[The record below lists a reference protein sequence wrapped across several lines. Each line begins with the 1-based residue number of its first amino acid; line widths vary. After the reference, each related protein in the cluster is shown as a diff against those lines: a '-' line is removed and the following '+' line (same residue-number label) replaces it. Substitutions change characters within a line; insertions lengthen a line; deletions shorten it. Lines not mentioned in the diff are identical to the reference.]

1 MGDVNP
7 VPKKRAKK
15 PQGARPRPA
24 GGGWTFLSNH
34 SHVLICL
41 SRQPDMRLRDVAEAV
56 GITERAVQ
64 KIVQELESGG
74 VITRRRDG
82 RRNHYTIHR
91 DQPLRHPVESHRT
104 VAALLALVD
113 DEP

>member
-1 MGDVNP
+1 MS
-7 VPKKRAKK
+7 KKKAKK
-15 PQGARPRPA
+15 PQRAASRPA
-24 GGGWTFLSNH
+24 SGGWTFLSNH

-41 SRQPDMRLRDVAEAV
+41 SRQPDMRLREVAEAV

-64 KIVQELESGG
+64 KIVRELESAG

-91 DQPLRHPVESHRT
+91 NQPLRHPVEAHRT
-104 VAALLALVD
+104 VAALLELVD
-113 DEP
+113 AEP